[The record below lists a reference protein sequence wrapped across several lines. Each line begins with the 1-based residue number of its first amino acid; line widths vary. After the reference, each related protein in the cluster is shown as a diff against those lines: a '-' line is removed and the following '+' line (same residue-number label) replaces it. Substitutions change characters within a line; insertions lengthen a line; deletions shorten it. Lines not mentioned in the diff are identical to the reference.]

1 MLHVSVES
9 EVRDY
14 IIIKKIEDIFM
25 DLILSIDLA
34 GFLNHWVLWGTH
46 TSLEKQKKKERS
58 SAPNASTHT
67 PKVAHSPYAPV
78 PLSMVQ

>member
-1 MLHVSVES
+1 MLLKSYTDLQMATTPACTSTKFSMLHVSVES

-34 GFLNHWVLWGTH
+34 GFLNH
-46 TSLEKQKKKERS
+46 
-58 SAPNASTHT
+58 
-67 PKVAHSPYAPV
+67 
-78 PLSMVQ
+78 